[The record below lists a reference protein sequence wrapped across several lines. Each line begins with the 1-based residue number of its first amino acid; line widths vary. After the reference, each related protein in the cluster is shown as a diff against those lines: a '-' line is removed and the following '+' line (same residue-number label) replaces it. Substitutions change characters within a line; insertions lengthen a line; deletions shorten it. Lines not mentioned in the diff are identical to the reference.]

1 MVRSEMRRQFKVQHM
16 LYLKLQPVSCR
27 TDVSFLP
34 VGLPLGTRRAY
45 TERDKGCLRGPCRFS
60 VLNMELIRGKFR
72 VKV

>member
-1 MVRSEMRRQFKVQHM
+1 M

-34 VGLPLGTRRAY
+34 VGLPLGTRRVR

-60 VLNMELIRGKFR
+60 VLNMELIRGKSR
-72 VKV
+72 ERERESEW